1 MAENTGRSQ
10 KTRFPKEKAGFWT
23 PEAGLLA
30 PKSCRNRANAP
41 EIPRAEPQN
50 CRLAVS
56 GRPQK
61 LIPSL
66 LPPKCAVPHPQTAR
80 GPKKCPVSIWA
91 DPPPEN
97 GSKTGPKQAKTGLFG
112 GQKGPLGP
120 PPTAEGAKNEVFGKK
135 SKMTH
140 GNPLR
145 KVPNS
150 DAVPL
155 VGAHEERYPFAKN
168 YFCWSLF

>member
-1 MAENTGRSQ
+1 MPPVKSGR
-10 KTRFPKEKAGFWT
+10 FW
-23 PEAGLLA
+23 PQ
-30 PKSCRNRANAP
+30 NRANAP

-50 CRLAVS
+50 CRRAVS

-66 LPPKCAVPHPQTAR
+66 LPPTCAVPQPQTAR
-80 GPKKCPVSIWA
+80 GPKKCPELILR

-112 GQKGPLGP
+112 GQKGPPRP
-120 PPTAEGAKNEVFGKK
+120 PPAARRAKNEVFGKK
-135 SKMTH
+135 SKFSR

-155 VGAHEERYPFAKN
+155 VGAHEVGFLFAEN
-168 YFCWSLF
+168 CFCWSLFLHYARS